1 MECMPRSQI
10 QELQLERLKSV
21 VERVYNNVGFYRKRL
36 DALGIKPGDIRGL
49 DDLTKLPFTVKDDLR
64 DNYPY
69 GMFAVPL
76 REVVRV
82 RQLRDDRHSHSGR
95 LYCK

>member
-1 MECMPRSQI
+1 MRE
-10 QELQLERLKSV
+10 
-21 VERVYNNVGFYRKRL
+21 YNNVGFYRKRL

-82 RQLRDDRHSHSGR
+82 HSSSGTTGIPTVVGYTANDLDSWSELVAHR
-95 LYCK
+95 IRGWCDS